1 MILRIEKILPF
12 SSPKPRISMLS
23 QILMFGSGYFFLLA
37 YNVPTLFIH
46 MMASDFINIS
56 SVLPVLKSIILLK
69 KLYSTPKIHYFY
81 ERLHKAKDEFF
92 RSSNFFQN
100 S

>member
-1 MILRIEKILPF
+1 MIHLKILHRSITAFMMILRIEKILPF
-12 SSPKPRISMLS
+12 SSTKPRIPMLS

-46 MMASDFINIS
+46 MIASDFINIS
-56 SVLPVLKSIILLK
+56 SVLPVLKS
-69 KLYSTPKIHYFY
+69 
-81 ERLHKAKDEFF
+81 HKVKDEFF